1 MRTAPELQLLAA
13 AAVIGLVQLLW
24 ATVAGTRQRNDLT
37 WGVGPRDEPRPVIG
51 TAARLERA
59 FANFMETFPL
69 FAAVVVVAYL
79 AGKLGTLTLWGT
91 GLYVAARAVYVP
103 LYALG
108 VPTLRSIVWGVS
120 LVGMMMV
127 LAAVFL

>member
-13 AAVIGLVQLLW
+13 AVAVGLVQML
-24 ATVAGTRQRNDLT
+24 
-37 WGVGPRDEPRPVIG
+37 WGVLAANVQRADLNWGLGPRDEPRPLTGV
-51 TAARLERA
+51 AARLDRA
-59 FANFMETFPL
+59 FRNFLETFPL

-79 AGKLGTLTLWGT
+79 AGKLGTLTLWGS

-120 LVGMMMV
+120 LVGILMV